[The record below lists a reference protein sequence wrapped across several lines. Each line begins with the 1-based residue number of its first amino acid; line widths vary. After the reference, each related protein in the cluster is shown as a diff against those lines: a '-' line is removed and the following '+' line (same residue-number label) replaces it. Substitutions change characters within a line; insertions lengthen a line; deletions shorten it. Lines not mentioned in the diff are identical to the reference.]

1 MALFLLTEIKEGLTR
16 TFVIGVIKM
25 KLITIL
31 KKACIVA
38 SIGFAANA
46 TAGTTTWEWDWQLTG
61 SNGSSSIST
70 TGTNNLDSTTLNV
83 DLAAWSDTGGSNG
96 TTLESGKFYY
106 YSGNGWGVVNQD
118 ENTGN
123 YPGHAFDN
131 ESVTTT
137 TQGSWQC
144 PGGYKYEGNGWCKKG
159 HDKWKKGTYV
169 PGTSTTVA
177 DYDMALVSF
186 DTSVELTGIDF
197 GWVYNDADF
206 TVLAYTGAGAPPSL
220 GGSDWASVAADTNWL
235 TVGNYDAN
243 SAGYY
248 SIADDRHTSSQ
259 YWLIGAYNS
268 IFGSTA
274 YDSAH
279 LSESDTDAFKIKSLT
294 AKTSITTPPT
304 DVPAPSAF
312 GLLLVGALGIYARRN
327 KKAA

>member
-1 MALFLLTEIKEGLTR
+1 LALFLLTEIKEGLTR

-31 KKACIVA
+31 KKACVVA

-61 SNGSSSIST
+61 SNGSTSIST

-83 DLAAWSDTGGSNG
+83 DLAAWSDTGGSSD
-96 TTLESGKFYY
+96 TTLETGQFYY
-106 YSGNGWGVVNQD
+106 YSGGGWGVVNQD
-118 ENTGN
+118 NESGS
-123 YPGHAFDN
+123 PEHAFDN
-131 ESVTTT
+131 KASVTNTT
-137 TQGSWQC
+137 YSC
-144 PGGYKYEGNGWCKKG
+144 DDKYKYNAHTGKCERRGRTDRDPVVTLGEIQ
-159 HDKWKKGTYV
+159 T
-169 PGTSTTVA
+169 